1 MLESNSVPQTTTM
14 VMLPK
19 EVWEGVASDIQDLK
33 KMLAEK
39 TADEVNKQW
48 VESTEARKMLG
59 VSPKTWQKY
68 RDNRIIPFAQ
78 IGRKIFVRRA
88 DMEAFM
94 DKHFI
99 QAK

>member
-1 MLESNSVPQTTTM
+1 MIEGNSVPQTTTM

-59 VSPKTWQKY
+59 VSPRTWQKY
-68 RDNRIIPFAQ
+68 RDNRIIPFSQ

-88 DMEAFM
+88 DMETFM

>member
-1 MLESNSVPQTTTM
+1 MIESNSVPKTTTM

-48 VESTEARKMLG
+48 VESTEARKMLR

-68 RDNRIIPFAQ
+68 RDSRIIPFAQ

-88 DMEAFM
+88 DLEAFM
-94 DKHFI
+94 QKHFI